1 MTLTTKNF
9 STGYQNKDVIK
20 SINLTLENVE
30 WLGIIGANGSGKS
43 TFLKG
48 ISRILKPSSGSAFLN
63 GQNIHLSSTQS
74 IAKEISILPQLQ
86 TIDLQM
92 SVYELVCLGRSP
104 HKKWWELDL
113 DEDDYSKVDYS
124 LELTDMTAL
133 KNEPMDTLSGGQR
146 QRAFLSLALAQDA
159 KTLLLDEPT
168 TFLDLCY
175 QIQFLELLKT
185 LNKEQEISIITVIH
199 DVNLAARYCDRIAV
213 IKDGGLLAIDKP
225 RDVLTKEI
233 MKEAFQVEACQIE
246 TPVGF
251 QICTIKSYRRQ
262 DKNI

>member
-1 MTLTTKNF
+1 MTLITSEF
-9 STGYQNKDVIK
+9 STGYQNKEVIR

-48 ISRILKPSSGSAFLN
+48 VSRILKPSSGAAFLN

-74 IAKEISILPQLQ
+74 MAKELSVLPQLQ
-86 TIDLQM
+86 TLDLQM

-104 HKKWWELDL
+104 HKRWWETDFNKKDL
-113 DEDDYSKVDYS
+113 VKVDQS
-124 LELTDMTAL
+124 LALTEMTTL
-133 KNEPMDTLSGGQR
+133 KNKSISTLSGGQR

-168 TFLDLCY
+168 TFLDIHY
-175 QIQFLELLKT
+175 QLQFLDLLKG
-185 LNKEQEISIITVIH
+185 LNKEQKLSIITVIH

-213 IKDGGLLAIDKP
+213 LKKGRLIALDSP
-225 RDVLTKEI
+225 RKVFTPEL
-233 MKEAFQVEACQIE
+233 MKEAFQVETCQIE
-246 TPVGF
+246 TPIGV
-251 QICTIKSYRRQ
+251 QICTIKSY
-262 DKNI
+262 